1 MAVFEEEQHRRYP
14 LRAVAVRTAFVWA
27 VALALLGLGFRLLDH
42 NQGAQLERMIA
53 AEERALV
60 DRGAGIL
67 AVELN
72 RPLADVPYLAE
83 LPALRDWSQTGA
95 DALVARIGIDFLTLA
110 RHRPNYAKI
119 RLFDARGG
127 ELVRVDRD
135 PEGVRLVARAALQDK
150 SERYFVREGLALPAG
165 AIHVSR
171 LDLNVEQ
178 GVIERPLRPMFRLGT
193 PVAGPDGQP
202 RGLVTINYLGQH
214 LLERL
219 AALAPYTRGPG
230 LGLLDADGNWLVG
243 ERPEDAWAFEFGAD
257 GQRFQDR
264 YGAVWAAFNQVAP
277 GATGQVVI
285 AGDLFTWR
293 RATLVAPAA
302 DQALR
307 GPGVAGWILVSR
319 LPRQTLAAIGTATRR
334 PLGVWLVILALVA
347 LAASA
352 ALAHYQVRR
361 RQHLTQVEASEARF
375 QKLLESTPDAI
386 VIVDAAGCI
395 RLVNARVTDWFGYRS
410 SELLGRPVEILIPEP
425 LRERHRQHRSAYLA
439 EPSARDMGVG
449 TQLSARR
456 NDGSEFPVEISLSP
470 IATAEGALVIA
481 VVRDITGRRRL
492 EQAREEAHARYRRL
506 LDNLPLGV
514 FRSSMSER
522 LADDRRFLE
531 VNPALVTMFEAGSAE
546 RLLGCSPARLY
557 HDDAE
562 REALVSELFALGAV
576 VGRELAMVTLNGRV
590 FDARLSVVMR
600 HDAAGNR
607 FVDGVIEDVSPRRAA
622 ERDRDCAAAELQHR
636 ATALE
641 TANRELDAFSYSV
654 SHDLRAPLRAI
665 DGFSR
670 ILEQEYGERLDDRGR
685 DYLGRIRKAAQHM
698 AALIDDL
705 LKLSRVTRTELQLE
719 TVDLSGLAAE
729 VLAGLQRRDPQ
740 RAVRC
745 IIEPGME
752 VRGDPRLLRVVL
764 DNLLENAWKFTAPR
778 AEAVLEFGVREEG
791 GEAVFFLRDNGVGFD
806 MAYANKLFG
815 AFQRLHDAR
824 DFPGTGIGLATVQ
837 RVIHKHGGRVWAEA
851 DSDRGATF
859 YFTLG
864 TLSAA
869 REAV

>member
-1 MAVFEEEQHRRYP
+1 MAVFEEAQQRRYP
-14 LRAVAVRTAFVWA
+14 LRAVAVRTLFVWG
-27 VALALLGLGFRLLDH
+27 VALALLGLGFWLLDR

-60 DRGAGIL
+60 ERGAGVL

-72 RPLADVPYLAE
+72 RPLADLPYLAE

-95 DALVARIGIDFLTLA
+95 DAVLARIGVDFLTLA

-119 RLFDARGG
+119 RLFDAQGG

-135 PEGVRLVARAALQDK
+135 PDGVHLVARAALQDK
-150 SERYFVREGLALPAG
+150 AERYFVREGLALPAG

-178 GVIERPLRPMFRLGT
+178 GAIERPLRPMFRLGT

-202 RGLVTINYLGQH
+202 RGLVTINYLGQY
-214 LLERL
+214 LLDRL
-219 AALAPYTRGPG
+219 AALKPYTRGAGPW
-230 LGLLDADGNWLVG
+230 LLDGEGNWLLA
-243 ERPEDAWAFEFGAD
+243 ERPEDAWAFEFGAN

-264 YGAVWAAFNQVAP
+264 YGAVWAAFNQAAP
-277 GATGQVVI
+277 AATGQILV

-293 RATLVAPAA
+293 RATLVASAA

-307 GPGVAGWILVSR
+307 GPGVGGWILVSR
-319 LPRQTLAAIGTATRR
+319 LPRQTLAAIGTAMRR
-334 PLGVWLVILALVA
+334 PLAAWLVILALAA

-361 RQHLTQVEASEARF
+361 RQHLSQVEASEARF
-375 QKLLESTPDAI
+375 QRLLEAAPDAI
-386 VIVDAAGCI
+386 VIVDAEGRI
-395 RLVNARVTDWFGYRS
+395 RLANARVTDWFGYRS

-425 LRERHRQHRSAYLA
+425 LRERHQQHRSTYLA
-439 EPSARDMGVG
+439 APSVRDMGVG
-449 TQLSARR
+449 ARLSARR
-456 NDGSEFPVEISLSP
+456 SDGSEFPVEIRLSP
-470 IATAEGALVIA
+470 IATAEGVLVIA
-481 VVRDITGRRRL
+481 VVRDITERRRL
-492 EQAREEAHARYRRL
+492 EQAREEAQARHRRL

-514 FRSSMSER
+514 FRSSMSEG

-531 VNPALVTMFEAGSAE
+531 VNPALVEMFEAGSAE
-546 RLLGCSPARLY
+546 RLLACSPARLY

-562 REALVSELFALGAV
+562 RAALVAELFALGAV

-590 FDARLSVVMR
+590 FDARLSAVLR
-600 HDAAGNR
+600 RDAAGTR
-607 FVDGVIEDVSPRRAA
+607 FVDGVIEDVSSRRAA
-622 ERDRDCAAAELQHR
+622 ERDRDRAAAELQHR
-636 ATALE
+636 AAALE
-641 TANRELDAFSYSV
+641 VTNRELDAFSYSV

-670 ILEQEYGERLDDRGR
+670 ILAQEYGERLDDRGR
-685 DYLGRIRKAAQHM
+685 DYLGRVRNAAQHM

-705 LKLSRVTRTELQLE
+705 LKLSRVTRTELQLGR
-719 TVDLSGLAAE
+719 VDLSGLAAE
-729 VLAGLQRRDPQ
+729 VVAGLQRRDPH
-740 RAVRC
+740 RAAHC
-745 IIEPGME
+745 IIEPGLE

-778 AEAVLEFGVREEG
+778 AAAALEFGVREEG

-806 MAYANKLFG
+806 MAYADKLFG

-851 DSDRGATF
+851 EVDRGATF
-859 YFTLG
+859 HFTLG
-864 TLSAA
+864 TSGAEQ
-869 REAV
+869 EAV